1 MLLANYATVV
11 VARATLN
18 TGRSRRMGL
27 IALFVGVGSW
37 SWLDE
42 SKSPVSVLRRKT
54 CGLVALLAAALSWA
68 SIQGFPKGS
77 GQGSRATAAISIFPL
92 VSLHAIALCMAN
104 PYYCS
109 GGLVSASLCSAK
121 IKPALIE

>member
-27 IALFVGVGSW
+27 IALFVGGGSW
-37 SWLDE
+37 RWLDE
-42 SKSPVSVLRRKT
+42 LKSAGSGLRGKT

-77 GQGSRATAAISIFPL
+77 GQGSRATAAISIFPTPRY
-92 VSLHAIALCMAN
+92 S
-104 PYYCS
+104 P
-109 GGLVSASLCSAK
+109 
-121 IKPALIE
+121 PT